1 MSHSNSMKNINL
13 FNETLNDKRV
23 EYRET
28 LFMIPVINECNK
40 VDQSSSNPITITLKK
55 QNTINVYS
63 VISFSHNI

>member
-28 LFMIPVINECNK
+28 LFMIPVINGCNK
-40 VDQSSSNPITITLKK
+40 VDQSSSNPTTITL
-55 QNTINVYS
+55 
-63 VISFSHNI
+63 